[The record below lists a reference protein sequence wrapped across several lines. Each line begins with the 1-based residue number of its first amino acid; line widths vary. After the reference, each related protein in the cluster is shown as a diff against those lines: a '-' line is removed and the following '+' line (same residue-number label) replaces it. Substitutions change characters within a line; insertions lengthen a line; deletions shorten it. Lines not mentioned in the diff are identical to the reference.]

1 MSEVVS
7 DLNCR
12 CDSRLDRWS
21 AARGRI

>member
-12 CDSRLDRWS
+12 CDSRLTVGQRR
-21 AARGRI
+21 AAE